1 MSDFSGNKYAWSL
14 QDGST
19 QEVWL
24 LFADTAEVAQD
35 WVDAVAAAMSAK
47 NGSQSH

>member
-1 MSDFSGNKYAWSL
+1 MSEMSGDKYAWSI

-24 LFADTAEVAQD
+24 LFADTADVAKD

-47 NGSQSH
+47 NKA

>member
-1 MSDFSGNKYAWSL
+1 MSEISGDKYAWSL

-24 LFADTAEVAQD
+24 LFADTADDAKD

-47 NGSQSH
+47 NNA